1 VFQAR
6 TSGVR
11 VATNIAH
18 RHQKIVETFAMAAHG
33 TLIATGRAGMSAQR
47 SDGAFAAIAVFWRE
61 FLRAAFN
68 PYHPEQHYM
77 RGPGPAWR
85 AKHGTNVNP

>member
-1 VFQAR
+1 MTAHSV
-6 TSGVR
+6 S
-11 VATNIAH
+11 IA
-18 RHQKIVETFAMAAHG
+18 KGPAA
-33 TLIATGRAGMSAQR
+33 ISAQPPTTT
-47 SDGAFAAIAVFWRE
+47 GALAAIAGFWRE

-85 AKHGTNVNP
+85 EKHGTNVNP

>member
-1 VFQAR
+1 MTAHS
-6 TSGVR
+6 TSIAKGPAQLS
-11 VATNIAH
+11 AT
-18 RHQKIVETFAMAAHG
+18 
-33 TLIATGRAGMSAQR
+33 AGAL
-47 SDGAFAAIAVFWRE
+47 AAIAGFWRE